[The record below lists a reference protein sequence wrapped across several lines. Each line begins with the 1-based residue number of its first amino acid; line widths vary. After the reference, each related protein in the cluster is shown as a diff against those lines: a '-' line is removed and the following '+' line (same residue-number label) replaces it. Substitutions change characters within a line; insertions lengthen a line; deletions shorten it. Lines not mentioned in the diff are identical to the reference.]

1 MNRRLSAISISLCL
15 GLLFATDALAQTN
28 FQKLATDYIEAWKGF
43 YPSRAISLG
52 FQSSMEDLEE
62 LSPEAIAEWI
72 RLNKRMLE
80 RIENTRGQ
88 RSRDDR
94 IDARLL
100 RANIRSEIEKWEMD
114 RPHENSLALYTNPIV
129 QAGPRIL
136 ETPLLTPEEKLKALR
151 ANLTRVQ
158 ALAAAGMKSLKDG
171 RPSEIRNQLKRLE
184 MAAVYYQRWLP
195 EATRDWLEDEAWR
208 DLTRQSQDA
217 TDQIRSLARHLRDEL
232 LPESTLPDDSILGQ
246 EAYSR
251 KLRIYTDSDLTPERL
266 EQMAWDEIQ
275 ETKRLIA
282 DVSAQYWREVYPGR
296 NVPEDF
302 DERVGKA
309 FEDVEANRPIREKEY
324 LLKLRQFAKDAED
337 FVREKQIATLPD
349 HQTLSIELAPES
361 SGPMARIGY
370 VRSAPPFNP
379 NPWTVW
385 YLATIPD
392 SQPEKERVD
401 FWRSFNYS
409 FKRFIVIHE
418 LFPGHYL
425 QQKILRENRHPVR
438 ILFPY
443 RPFTEGWATL
453 CEKVALEAGWAE
465 GDWLTLLAQL
475 RKRLENANRAYM
487 SVQAHCNS
495 WSEEKVYLFSIETSL
510 LAPQFAKSL
519 WGRLM
524 SSPMQII
531 SYMLGNLQLS
541 EVYEAEKRRRGESF
555 RIIDFMDTL
564 LRTGPV
570 PSDELPGIL
579 KARDLV
585 PTSR

>member
-1 MNRRLSAISISLCL
+1 LRLIVVP
-15 GLLFATDALAQTN
+15 DALAQRN
-28 FQKLATDYIEAWKGF
+28 FQELAGDYIEAWKDF
-43 YPSRAISLG
+43 YPSRAVSRGFLSSL
-52 FQSSMEDLEE
+52 EDLED
-62 LSPEAIAEWI
+62 LSPEAIEKWV
-72 RLNKRMLE
+72 RFNKGMLE

-88 RSRDDR
+88 LSHDDR

-100 RANIRSEIEKWEMD
+100 RINIRSEIEKWVMD
-114 RPHENSLALYTNPIV
+114 RPHENSLTLYTNPMV

-136 ETPLLTPEEKLKALR
+136 ETPLLTPEEKLKVLR
-151 ANLTRVQ
+151 NNLTQVQ

-171 RPSEIRNQLKRLE
+171 RPEEFGSQLKRLE
-184 MAAVYYQRWLP
+184 LAAVYYQRWLP

-208 DLTRQSQDA
+208 DLTKQSQDA
-217 TDQIRSLARHLRDEL
+217 TDQIRSLARHLRNEL
-232 LPESTLPDDSILGQ
+232 ISDLTLPEDSILGR
-246 EAYSR
+246 EAYRR
-251 KLRIYTDSDLTPERL
+251 KLQIYTDTDLTPERL

-282 DVSAQYWREVYPGR
+282 DVSAQYWRKHYPDR
-296 NVPEDF
+296 KVPEDF

-309 FEDVEANRPIREKEY
+309 FEDVEANRPVREQEY

-337 FVREKQIATLPD
+337 FVRDKQIATLPE

-361 SGPMARIGY
+361 SGPLARIGY
-370 VRSAPPFNP
+370 VRSAPPFHP

-392 SQPEKERVD
+392 SHPEKERVD

-438 ILFPY
+438 LLFPY

-487 SVQAHCNS
+487 SVQAHCNG
-495 WSEEKVYLFSIETSL
+495 WSEEKVYRFSIETSL

-555 RIIDFMDTL
+555 RIIDFMDTV

-585 PTSR
+585 PTPR